1 MLDLLKGIRILDF
14 TTVVLGPYATQI
26 LGDLGAEVIKVEPLT
41 GDGFRAIR
49 PGHHPQMG
57 AGYLNL
63 NRNKRSLAIDVRS
76 EEGLAVVDRLVAN
89 SDVVVH
95 NMRAASAER
104 LGIGFE
110 RLKAINPK
118 IACCFTAGFGVE
130 GRDRD
135 EPAYDDII
143 QARSGLAWLNANAA
157 GEPRF
162 VSTII
167 ADKVGGLH
175 LAIAALA
182 AITKQARSGEP
193 VEVEAPMFESLVS
206 FMMIEQLA
214 GRTFEPPLGSTGYE
228 RLLSPYRKPYRTKDG
243 FVALLPYN
251 TRQWV
256 RFMQIIGRN
265 DMVDEPMLTDPV
277 ERSRNIDT
285 LYEMM
290 ESAVGQRTTAE
301 WLAVLRENDIPC
313 SPVNSLE
320 DVMADQHLGDVDL
333 FEQVDHPSEGSTVAV
348 RSPFRSG
355 IASSDR
361 PAPRLG
367 ADARSVLAECGLSEE
382 RIGELI
388 AAGIIA
394 AHDAEDA
401 A

>member
-14 TTVVLGPYATQI
+14 TSVVLGPYATQM
-26 LGDLGAEVIKVEPLT
+26 LGDLGADVIKVEPVT

-49 PGHHPQMG
+49 PGHHPSMG

-63 NRNKRSLAIDVRS
+63 NRNKRSLSIDVRTK
-76 EEGLAVVDRLVAN
+76 EGLAIVDRLVEN
-89 SDVVVH
+89 SDVVIH
-95 NMRAASAER
+95 NMRAASANR

-110 RLKAINPK
+110 RLKTINPR

-143 QARSGLAWLNANAA
+143 QARSGLAWLNSNAA

-182 AITKQARSGEP
+182 AIVKQQRSGEAI
-193 VEVEAPMFESLVS
+193 EVEAPMFESLVS
-206 FMMIEQLA
+206 FMMVEQLA
-214 GRTFEPPLGSTGYE
+214 GRTFDPPLGSTGYE

-251 TRQWV
+251 TRQWI
-256 RFMQIIGRN
+256 RFMQIIDRE
-265 DMVDEPMLTDPV
+265 DMIDSPMLTDPV

-290 ESAVGQRTTAE
+290 ESAVAKRTTAE
-301 WLAVLRENDIPC
+301 WLEVLRKNDIPC
-313 SPVNSLE
+313 SSVNSLE
-320 DVMADQHLGDVDL
+320 DVLADDHLNDVGL
-333 FEQVDHPSEGSTVAV
+333 FERVDHPTEGSTIAV

-355 IASSDR
+355 TGAVDR

-367 ADARSVLAECGLSEE
+367 ADARAVLKQCGLSDN
-382 RIGELI
+382 RIGELLREGVI
-388 AAGIIA
+388 AAPM
-394 AHDAEDA
+394 DEDA